1 MYRAPSR
8 WRWLSA
14 VCLCLSGGASGVLI
28 LQQPAVPP
36 AVADTVGAH
45 VRKSAPRT
53 SVKRGTTAKTKPASK
68 ATPTRK
74 RRTPPTPSM
83 GFRKVTVAGVPM
95 NVVQID
101 PKRPGVSLGVAT
113 AGNGLGYR
121 DDWSR
126 MIDRTRPTAAIT
138 GTYFC
143 TSSSLPVG
151 LIKVRGKTIY
161 RGGIGT
167 ALAFSPG
174 KGAVIR
180 TCKPGIG
187 YDWSGYE
194 TVLRAGP
201 RLVTNGRR
209 TLFPEAEGFRDPA
222 IFARKPRTAVAITR
236 EGKLLF
242 VAVQKPV
249 LLRTLADALRKLGAR
264 DAMCLDGGG
273 STALYYQG
281 KTLIRPG
288 RPLTNLLVAYDS
300 RSRAR
305 TYAGR
310 LNPDG
315 PRMVKTGSS
324 AG

>member
-1 MYRAPSR
+1 LSGVAVCVLMQLHPAPPPAGAANTRAIPKKVAAQPGTKPKTTASKPKTAPRKKAVPRAPAR
-8 WRWLSA
+8 
-14 VCLCLSGGASGVLI
+14 
-28 LQQPAVPP
+28 PAP
-36 AVADTVGAH
+36 AIGY
-45 VRKSAPRT
+45 
-53 SVKRGTTAKTKPASK
+53 
-68 ATPTRK
+68 
-74 RRTPPTPSM
+74 
-83 GFRKVTVAGVPM
+83 RKVTVGGVPM
-95 NVVQID
+95 SIVQID
-101 PKRPGVSLGVAT
+101 PRRPGVRLGVAT

-126 MIDRTRPTAAIT
+126 MIDRTRPAAAIT

-143 TSSSLPVG
+143 TTSGLPVG
-151 LIKVRGKTIY
+151 LIRVGGQNIY

-167 ALAFSPG
+167 ALAFTPG

-187 YDWSGYE
+187 YDWTGYE

-201 RLVTNGRR
+201 RLVTNGKR
-209 TLFPEAEGFRDPA
+209 TLFPEAEGFKDPA
-222 IFARKPRTAVAITR
+222 IFARKARTAVAITGD
-236 EGKLLF
+236 GKLLF

-273 STALYYQG
+273 STGLYYGG
-281 KTLIRPG
+281 KTKVLPG

-300 RSRAR
+300 KSRYR
-305 TYAGR
+305 THAAR

-315 PRMVKTGSS
+315 PRLAKTGAS